1 MSKQILNDRSVVI
14 TLGQVLLMALF
25 AYIGLLFGSADIRLR
40 NSAVAHAAEPL
51 ENALGS
57 PTTGSANAASQN
69 PRGKANLLAKVNAR
83 LSKDNRFR
91 KIKASVSQPGV
102 VILEGEVFDEEVK
115 QLAAQRV
122 RKVDGVKKVINALHI
137 STLTWLQEQNRVTRM
152 LHDNGYQSVK
162 AKVIG
167 DTVFLSGEVHSET
180 DKHKI
185 EALVETDAP
194 VKVGTNLIRV
204 APGSIF

>member
-1 MSKQILNDRSVVI
+1 MTKKTLDDRSVFI
-14 TLGQVLLMALF
+14 TLGQVLSMALF
-25 AYIGLLFGSADIRLR
+25 AYIALLFGSADIRFR
-40 NSAVAHAAEPL
+40 NYAVAHAAEPS
-51 ENALGS
+51 EGASGS
-57 PTTGSANAASQN
+57 PTTKSTNAMSQN
-69 PRGKANLLAKVNAR
+69 PRRQANVLAKVNAR

-115 QLAAQRV
+115 QLAGQRV
-122 RKVDGVKKVINALHI
+122 RNVDGVKKVINALHI
-137 STLTWLQEQNRVTRM
+137 STLTWLQEQNRVTQM

-167 DTVFLSGEVHSET
+167 DTVFLSGEVRSEA

-185 EALVETDAP
+185 EALIESDAP

-204 APGSIF
+204 APGSIL

>member
-1 MSKQILNDRSVVI
+1 V
-14 TLGQVLLMALF
+14 F
-25 AYIGLLFGSADIRLR
+25 
-40 NSAVAHAAEPL
+40 
-51 ENALGS
+51 
-57 PTTGSANAASQN
+57 QN
-69 PRGKANLLAKVNAR
+69 PRRKVNLLAKVNAR

-102 VILEGEVFDEEVK
+102 VILEGEVFDEEIK
-115 QLAAQRV
+115 ELAAQRV
-122 RKVDGVKKVINALHI
+122 RKIAGVKKVINALHI
-137 STLTWLQEQNRVTRM
+137 STLTWLQEENRVTQM

-167 DTVFLSGEVHSET
+167 DTVFLSGEVRSEA

-185 EALVETDAP
+185 EALIESGAP
-194 VKVGTNLIRV
+194 VRVGTNLIRV

>member
-1 MSKQILNDRSVVI
+1 MSKEILNDRSVVI
-14 TLGQVLLMALF
+14 MLGQVLSIALLV
-25 AYIGLLFGSADIRLR
+25 YIASLFGAADGRFR
-40 NSAVAHAAEPL
+40 NSAVAHAAQRSEGAS
-51 ENALGS
+51 ES
-57 PTTGSANAASQN
+57 PTTANANTTSQS
-69 PRGKANLLAKVNAR
+69 PGRKANLLAKVNAR

-122 RKVDGVKKVINALHI
+122 RQVDGVKKVINALHI
-137 STLTWLQEQNRVTRM
+137 STLTWLQEQNRVTQI

-167 DTVFLSGEVHSET
+167 DTVFLSGEVHSEA

-185 EALVETDAP
+185 EALIESDAP

>member
-1 MSKQILNDRSVVI
+1 MSKQILNDRSVII
-14 TLGQVLLMALF
+14 TLGQVLSMALF
-25 AYIGLLFGSADIRLR
+25 AYIALLLGSADIRFR
-40 NSAVAHAAEPL
+40 NCGVAHAAEPS
-51 ENALGS
+51 ESASGS
-57 PTTGSANAASQN
+57 PTTGSANATSQN
-69 PRGKANLLAKVNAR
+69 PRRKANLLAKVNAR

-122 RKVDGVKKVINALHI
+122 RKIDGVKKVINALHI
-137 STLTWLQEQNRVTRM
+137 STLTWLQEQNRVTQM

-167 DTVFLSGEVHSET
+167 DTVFLSGEVRSEA

-185 EALVETDAP
+185 EALIESDAP
-194 VKVGTNLIRV
+194 VRVGTNLIRV
-204 APGSIF
+204 VPGSIF

>member
-1 MSKQILNDRSVVI
+1 
-14 TLGQVLLMALF
+14 MALF
-25 AYIGLLFGSADIRLR
+25 AYIALLFGSADIRFR
-40 NSAVAHAAEPL
+40 NYAVAHAAEPS
-51 ENALGS
+51 ERASGS
-57 PTTGSANAASQN
+57 PTTESANATSQN
-69 PRGKANLLAKVNAR
+69 PRRTNVLAKVNAR

-91 KIKASVSQPGV
+91 KITASVSQPGV

-115 QLAAQRV
+115 QLAGQRV
-122 RKVDGVKKVINALHI
+122 RQVDGVKKVINALHI
-137 STLTWLQEQNRVTRM
+137 STLTWLQEQNRVTQM

-167 DTVFLSGEVHSET
+167 DTVFLSGEVHSEA

-185 EALVETDAP
+185 EALIESDAP

-204 APGSIF
+204 APRSIF